1 MPSGPWQRKLISA
14 NGYKSQR
21 SNSRVEMRRHPVQSF
36 PVSAPDAPRPLFLP
50 AVAAGLLVVAA
61 LFALLAA
68 SRPYSWAH
76 PAAAEPYNQMV
87 EGFRAGHPWLPQA
100 APPALAAAPNPYDFA
115 TYRPYLAPPWNLT
128 DLTYY
133 RGHLYAYF
141 GVTPALLVFWPWRLL
156 TGGPVHQAYAVLL
169 FCVVGYAAALG
180 LALAA
185 WRRYFPA
192 VGPWAGPVLAV
203 LLGSVT
209 TLPVFIVRPGL
220 YEVAISCGFALVM
233 LCLVGLWNAWH
244 RATGQAAWLAAASL
258 AYGLA
263 VGARPTLLFGAAVL
277 LLPVVGAWARAR
289 RGEPAAPWGRLA
301 LAAILP
307 ILAVGIG
314 LAAYNQVRFGSP
326 LQFGHEYQLSGNDVT
341 GRSSFGLPFLWDNVR
356 LYFLAPPRWHAGFP
370 FVWEPVLPRLSPLH
384 LPVEFFLGTLVAFPV
399 LLAAVL
405 APRAR
410 PARPALAA
418 LLILFAGTAIPICFY
433 AGATSRYLLDFLP
446 ALVLLAALG
455 VLAAAAAA
463 RPLRLVVGAAL
474 GYSVVV
480 AWLLAVSLSRFY
492 QGAEEGMALLS
503 AGRTEEAAALYGR
516 ACLINPDFK
525 GTAELGLGS
534 ALVGAGRTDQGLAL
548 LRAAAADDPA
558 LEAAHFDLGEAL
570 LRLGQFNAAAES
582 LRRAIAL
589 DRFDAEAEADLG
601 VALFRQGRL
610 AEAIE
615 HERAAVR
622 IQPGLA
628 QARQNLQGMEA
639 LAAPAAR

>member
-1 MPSGPWQRKLISA
+1 MPRGSFQRKLLSS
-14 NGYKSQR
+14 NGYKSLR
-21 SNSRVEMRRHPVQSF
+21 DNSRVEVRGHPVQSF
-36 PVSAPDAPRPLFLP
+36 PVSAPDAPRPLLLP
-50 AVAAGLLVVAA
+50 AVTAGLLIVAA
-61 LFALLAA
+61 LAALLAA
-68 SRPYSWAH
+68 SRPYSWAR
-76 PAAAEPYNQMV
+76 PAASEPYNQMV
-87 EGFRAGHPWLPQA
+87 EGFRAGHLWLPQA
-100 APPALAAAPNPYDFA
+100 APPALASAPNPYDFA

-128 DLTYY
+128 DLSYY
-133 RGHLYAYF
+133 HGHLFAYF
-141 GVTPALLVFWPWRLL
+141 GATPALLVFWPWRLL

-233 LCLVGLWNAWH
+233 LGLAGLWNAWH
-244 RATGQAAWLAAASL
+244 RPAGQAGWLAAASL

-263 VGARPTLLFGAAVL
+263 VGARPTLLFGAAIL
-277 LLPVVGAWARAR
+277 LLPVAGAWSR
-289 RGEPAAPWGRLA
+289 RGEPGVSWLRLA
-301 LAAILP
+301 LAALVP
-307 ILAVGIG
+307 ILAVGVG
-314 LAAYNQVRFGSP
+314 LAAYNQARFGSP
-326 LQFGHEYQLSGNDVT
+326 LQFGHAYQLSGNDVT
-341 GRSSFGLPFLWDNVR
+341 GQSSFGLPFLWDNVR

-370 FVWEPVLPRLSPLH
+370 FVWEPVLPRLSALH

-399 LLAAVL
+399 LLAGAL

-410 PARPALAA
+410 AVRPALAA
-418 LLILFAGTAIPICFY
+418 LLLLFAATAVPICFY

-455 VLAAAAAA
+455 ILASAAAA
-463 RPLRLVVGAAL
+463 RPLRVVVGAAL

-480 AWLLAVSLSRFY
+480 AWLLAVALSRFY

-534 ALVGAGRTDQGLAL
+534 ALVGTGRTDQGLAL
-548 LRAAAADDPA
+548 LRAATADDPT

-570 LRLGQFNAAAES
+570 LRLGQFDGAAES

-628 QARQNLQGMEA
+628 GARRNLQGMEA
-639 LAAPAAR
+639 LAAPVSR